1 MHLVIDIVET
11 CFLLLIALMYQL
23 YLSLHMLVYLT
34 NFRERIWH
42 WTYIR
47 TYCSVVINSVR
58 YY

>member
-47 TYCSVVINSVR
+47 TYCSVV
-58 YY
+58 